1 MAMLKVLIQDM
12 KIGKSDSPLRKVRV
26 HGNPPERPVVEAQ
39 CKDREVHLVK
49 EKHGKGDQ
57 LTHYNLRVL
66 LEVEGVGPETSLLPQ
81 TEDDLAAELYLFR
94 NIVNTNKHAEN
105 GVEGHA

>member
-1 MAMLKVLIQDM
+1 MPMAMLKVLIQDM

-26 HGNPPERPVVEAQ
+26 HGNPERPVVEAQ

-57 LTHYNLRVL
+57 LTL
-66 LEVEGVGPETSLLPQ
+66 T
-81 TEDDLAAELYLFR
+81 
-94 NIVNTNKHAEN
+94 ICMC
-105 GVEGHA
+105 

>member
-12 KIGKSDSPLRKVRV
+12 KMGKSDSPLRKVRV
-26 HGNPPERPVVEAQ
+26 HVNPERPVVEAQ
-39 CKDREVHLVK
+39 CKDREVRLVK

-57 LTHYNLRVL
+57 LTHNNLRVL

-81 TEDDLAAELYLFR
+81 TEDDLAAELYLLC
-94 NIVNTNKHAEN
+94 NILNTNEHA
-105 GVEGHA
+105 